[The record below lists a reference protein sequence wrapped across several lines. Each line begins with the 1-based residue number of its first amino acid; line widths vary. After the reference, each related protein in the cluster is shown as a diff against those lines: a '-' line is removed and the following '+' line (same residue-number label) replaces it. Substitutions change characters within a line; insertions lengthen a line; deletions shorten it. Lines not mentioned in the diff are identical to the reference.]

1 MEKQVR
7 GQVKTK
13 KEDVSGSE
21 TVFERV
27 KSKTPW
33 IFGRALR
40 KPKIRFPDMALP
52 KMDMP
57 LPGKSIGVISIYI
70 ILFLLQTGIVYL
82 IYTEPPAMGSN
93 SAGNPVFLYES
104 IHDAFI
110 VESIVASVFIFLC
123 SLGFIFLY
131 QASKHVYNKKIAVR
145 ILSIGVILILI
156 SYTALQAMIALKLR
170 QKLFGGI

>member
-1 MEKQVR
+1 MEKQVQ

-33 IFGRALR
+33 IFGRTLR
-40 KPKIRFPDMALP
+40 KPKIRFPEMKLP
-52 KMDMP
+52 RMDMP
-57 LPGKSIGVISIYI
+57 LPGKSIAVILIYA

-82 IYTEPPAMGSN
+82 IYTEPPALGAN
-93 SAGNPVFLYES
+93 SAGEAVFLYGS
-104 IHDAFI
+104 IHDAYI
-110 VESIVASVFIFLC
+110 VESIVASIFIFLC
-123 SLGFIFLY
+123 SLGFVFLY

-145 ILSIGVILILI
+145 ILAIGIVLVLL
-156 SYTALQAMIALKLR
+156 SYTALQAMISVKLGL
-170 QKLFGGI
+170 KLFGNI

>member
-1 MEKQVR
+1 MEKEVLD
-7 GQVKTK
+7 QVKAK

-33 IFGRALR
+33 VFGKTLR
-40 KPKIRFPDMALP
+40 KPKIRFPEMKLS

-57 LPGKSIGVISIYI
+57 LPGKSIAVILIYA

-82 IYTEPPAMGSN
+82 IYTKPPAMGGDSQ
-93 SAGNPVFLYES
+93 GNPLFLYPT

-110 VESIVASVFIFLC
+110 VESIVASIFIFLC
-123 SLGFIFLY
+123 SLGFVFLY

-145 ILSIGVILILI
+145 ILAIGVMLILI
-156 SYTALQAMIALKLR
+156 SYTALQAMITIKLG
-170 QKLFGGI
+170 QKLFGNV

>member
-7 GQVKTK
+7 VQVATK

-21 TVFERV
+21 TIFERV

-33 IFGRALR
+33 IFGNALR
-40 KPKIRFPDMALP
+40 KPKIRFPDMTLP
-52 KMDMP
+52 RMDMP
-57 LPGKSIGVISIYI
+57 LPGKSIAVIFIYV

-82 IYTEPPAMGSN
+82 IYTEPPAFGGDPQ
-93 SAGNPVFLYES
+93 GNPMFLYPS

-110 VESIVASVFIFLC
+110 VESIVASIFIFLC
-123 SLGFIFLY
+123 SLGFVFLY

-145 ILSIGVILILI
+145 ILAIGILLVFI
-156 SYTALQAMIALKLR
+156 SYTALQAMIAIKLGN
-170 QKLFGGI
+170 KLFENV

>member
-7 GQVKTK
+7 EQVKTK

-33 IFGRALR
+33 IFGKALR
-40 KPKIRFPDMALP
+40 KPKIRFPEMKLP

-57 LPGKSIGVISIYI
+57 LPGKSIAVMLIYV

-82 IYTEPPAMGSN
+82 IYTEPPAMGGD
-93 SAGNPVFLYES
+93 AQGNPIFLYPS

-110 VESIVASVFIFLC
+110 VESIVASVFIFLF

-145 ILSIGVILILI
+145 ILAIGIILVLI
-156 SYTALQAMIALKLR
+156 SYTALQAMITVKLQ
-170 QKLFGGI
+170 QKLFGNV

>member
-7 GQVKTK
+7 GQVTTK

-33 IFGRALR
+33 IFGNALR
-40 KPKIRFPDMALP
+40 KPKIRFPDMTLP
-52 KMDMP
+52 RMDMP
-57 LPGKSIGVISIYI
+57 LPGKSIAVIFIYV

-82 IYTEPPAMGSN
+82 IYTEPPAMGGD
-93 SAGNPVFLYES
+93 AYGNPLFLYPT

-110 VESIVASVFIFLC
+110 VESIVASIFIFLC

-145 ILSIGVILILI
+145 ILAIGILLVLI
-156 SYTALQAMIALKLR
+156 SYTALQAMITIKSGG
-170 QKLFGGI
+170 KLFGNV

>member
-1 MEKQVR
+1 MEKQINASA
-7 GQVKTK
+7 KTK

-21 TVFERV
+21 TIFEKVR
-27 KSKTPW
+27 SKTPW
-33 IFGRALR
+33 VFGKSFR
-40 KPKIRFPDMALP
+40 KPKIRFPDMTLP

-57 LPGKSIGVISIYI
+57 LPGKSIAVISIYI

-82 IYTEPPAMGSN
+82 IYTEPPALGGDTQ
-93 SAGNPVFLYES
+93 GNPIFLYPS

-110 VESIVASVFIFLC
+110 VESIVASILLFLC

-145 ILSIGVILILI
+145 ILSIGIILVLI
-156 SYTALQAMIALKLR
+156 SYTALQAMITIKLG
-170 QKLFGGI
+170 QKLFGNV

>member
-7 GQVKTK
+7 GQVTTK

-33 IFGRALR
+33 IFGNALR
-40 KPKIRFPDMALP
+40 KPKIRFPEMKLP
-52 KMDMP
+52 RMDMP
-57 LPGKSIGVISIYI
+57 LPGKSIAVIFIYV

-82 IYTEPPAMGSN
+82 IYTEPPAFGGD
-93 SAGNPVFLYES
+93 SAGNPRFLYPS

-110 VESIVASVFIFLC
+110 VESIVASIFIFLC
-123 SLGFIFLY
+123 SLGFVFLY

-145 ILSIGVILILI
+145 ILAIGIILVLI
-156 SYTALQAMIALKLR
+156 SYTALQAMITVKLG
-170 QKLFGGI
+170 QKLFGNV

>member
-7 GQVKTK
+7 GQIKKK

-21 TVFERV
+21 TAFERV

-40 KPKIRFPDMALP
+40 KPKIRFPDMSLP

-82 IYTEPPAMGSN
+82 IYTQPPALG
-93 SAGNPVFLYES
+93 GNQQGEPVFLYES

-110 VESIVASVFIFLC
+110 VESIVASIFIFLC

-145 ILSIGVILILI
+145 ILAIGIILVLI
-156 SYTALQAMIALKLR
+156 SYTALQAMIAIKLG
-170 QKLFGGI
+170 QKLFGNV

>member
-1 MEKQVR
+1 MEKQAQ

-33 IFGRALR
+33 FFGKTLR
-40 KPKIRFPDMALP
+40 KPKIRFPDMSLP

-57 LPGKSIGVISIYI
+57 LPGKSMGIILIYV

-93 SAGNPVFLYES
+93 AQGEPVFLYES

-110 VESIVASVFIFLC
+110 VESIVASIFIFLC

-145 ILSIGVILILI
+145 ILAIGVILILI
-156 SYTALQAMIALKLR
+156 SYTALQAMIAIKLG
-170 QKLFGGI
+170 QKLFGNV

>member
-1 MEKQVR
+1 MEKQV
-7 GQVKTK
+7 QSQIKAK

-27 KSKTPW
+27 KGKTPW
-33 IFGRALR
+33 VFGNTLR
-40 KPKIRFPDMALP
+40 KPKIRFPEMKLP
-52 KMDMP
+52 RMDMP
-57 LPGKSIGVISIYI
+57 LPGKSMAVISIYL

-82 IYTEPPAMGSN
+82 IYTEPPALGGDQQ
-93 SAGNPVFLYES
+93 GNPLFLYPS

-110 VESIVASVFIFLC
+110 VESIVASIFLFLC

-145 ILSIGVILILI
+145 ILAIGILLVLI
-156 SYTALQAMIALKLR
+156 SYTALQAMITVKLG
-170 QKLFGGI
+170 QKLFGNV

>member
-1 MEKQVR
+1 MEKQAQE
-7 GQVKTK
+7 QVKIK

-21 TVFERV
+21 TIFERV

-33 IFGRALR
+33 VFGKTLR
-40 KPKIRFPDMALP
+40 KPKIRFPEMILP

-57 LPGKSIGVISIYI
+57 LPGKSIAVILIYV

-82 IYTEPPAMGSN
+82 IYTDPPALG
-93 SAGNPVFLYES
+93 GNPQGEPMFLYPS

-110 VESIVASVFIFLC
+110 VESIVASIFLFLC

-145 ILSIGVILILI
+145 ILAIGIILVLI
-156 SYTALQAMIALKLR
+156 SFTALQAMIAVKLGN
-170 QKLFGGI
+170 KLFGNV